1 MYLTYTKAF
10 VLAQN
15 ESFFANTSKTTVG
28 VLASAICTDAW
39 NLGAFIHVWNQT
51 ECYQPDHG
59 EMLNLRL
66 SSFQKQESENGRN
79 E

>member
-39 NLGAFIHVWNQT
+39 DLGAFIHVWNQT
-51 ECYQPDHG
+51 ECY
-59 EMLNLRL
+59 
-66 SSFQKQESENGRN
+66 
-79 E
+79 